1 MPPQSKA
8 RALLV
13 LIFALMAMVAVTYDL
28 VSHHLMG
35 GGAARAQ
42 AIIAGYQR
50 QRTLDAQDA
59 EDQDLTDD
67 EEDAGA
73 LWARDHRPA
82 GVDQCPR
89 SPVAFRKGCA
99 EYVRSLRN

>member
-1 MPPQSKA
+1 
-8 RALLV
+8 
-13 LIFALMAMVAVTYDL
+13 
-28 VSHHLMG
+28 
-35 GGAARAQ
+35 
-42 AIIAGYQR
+42 
-50 QRTLDAQDA
+50 LDAQDA